1 MQHRSLTP
9 ERWAGFPLDR
19 QLLMIANE
27 MNRAGKMS
35 GAPDRESQMRSY
47 ERVLELV
54 DFTVATLPRRALMRE
69 LLRWRDLVAALYIES
84 AERGDR
90 GDRVAHHRSAFRCLL
105 QFTPET
111 ARQIPYL
118 DAGPPAG

>member
-1 MQHRSLTP
+1 MQHRSLTT
-9 ERWAGFPLDR
+9 ERWAAFPLDR

-27 MNRAGKMS
+27 MNRAGKAT
-35 GAPDRESQMRSY
+35 GAPVLEAQQRSY

-54 DFTVATLPRRALMRE
+54 DLTVASRPRRALMRE
-69 LLRWRDLVAALYIES
+69 LLRWRDLVAALYVENS
-84 AERGDR
+84 LPADRAAAHRG
-90 GDRVAHHRSAFRCLL
+90 AFRCLL

>member
-27 MNRAGKMS
+27 MNRAGKMN

-47 ERVLELV
+47 ERLLELV
-54 DFTVATLPRRALMRE
+54 DFTVATRPRRALMRE

-90 GDRVAHHRSAFRCLL
+90 ATGHRSAFRCLL